1 MEFTVNRREYCKR
14 RDKPLNK
21 LTERK
26 TRLIFETP
34 CLLRGRPL
42 IVHVEAWG
50 LRLREKR
57 RSAEFEISWAQVHNR
72 AAEIEPARLRQP
84 RRERNRTL
92 GAKKPRDLYPA
103 FSPESPGH
111 SSVA

>member
-72 AAEIEPARLRQP
+72 AAEIAADRLRQT
-84 RRERNRTL
+84 RRERKRTHW
-92 GAKKPRDLYPA
+92 GK
-103 FSPESPGH
+103 
-111 SSVA
+111 